1 MKKIYSMPVL
11 FIICLVF
18 TVCMN
23 QERIVIYK
31 PEIQDA
37 DAKLSTIW
45 EITDFQNKSTNGK
58 IPEWVNT
65 HLHNKLNELEA
76 ADYYTDKYLFAGEN
90 NGNNFSA
97 LNQWAD
103 SFRAEQDLPMLV
115 AGRIEKRMVSAA
127 ALYPDY
133 EYGEFFEVFMKA
145 VYDAKYSRAEIED
158 MFWIKRLI
166 ISSDTLANNT
176 TIEEPYEFFVLVSID
191 KTILQNHIR
200 GIMNEIK
207 TKKRLSKEQA
217 AAVNRIKQIL
227 FEGF

>member
-115 AGRIEKRMVSAA
+115 AGRIEKRMFSAA
-127 ALYPDY
+127 SKYPDY

-145 VYDAKYSRAEIED
+145 AYDSKYTGAEIED
-158 MFWIKRLI
+158 KFWVKRLI
-166 ISSDTLANNT
+166 VSSDILTNNSI
-176 TIEEPYEFFVLVSID
+176 IEEAYEFFVLVSID
-191 KTILQNHIR
+191 KPVLQNHIR
-200 GIMNEIK
+200 NIMSEVK
-207 TKKRLSKEQA
+207 TQKRLSREQT
-217 AAVNRIKQIL
+217 AAVNRIKQIF
-227 FEGF
+227 FEEF